1 MSWVEPGST
10 SDVHTGKP
18 FSPCR
23 SSAMG
28 TARVIDPKDLVTRW
42 TSPRMRGAK
51 SDLESARNVLILKWL
66 PQDL

>member
-1 MSWVEPGST
+1 
-10 SDVHTGKP
+10 
-18 FSPCR
+18 
-23 SSAMG
+23 MG